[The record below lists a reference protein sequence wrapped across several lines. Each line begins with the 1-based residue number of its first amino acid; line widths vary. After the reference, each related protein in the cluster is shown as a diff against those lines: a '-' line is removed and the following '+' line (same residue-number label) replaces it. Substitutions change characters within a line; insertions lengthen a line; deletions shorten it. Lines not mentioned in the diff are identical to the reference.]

1 MRRKPYG
8 ELPTVAVE
16 PLIPSSFQDSS
27 IKPISKHNFYQFIY
41 VPLYISTGYQ
51 QTTWNVTRPSGPVDY
66 FDLSPLGM
74 KWAIQPSFSALSS
87 SGIFPL
93 YFSVLVVFKLTFGG
107 SDLRSKTSLTSD
119 NSELGCHRLDLS
131 LNKRQGVSSQF
142 DSKWENGG
150 YMPQNFLTP
159 CFI

>member
-1 MRRKPYG
+1 MSPCIYQLGINKRP
-8 ELPTVAVE
+8 EMLLDLLV
-16 PLIPSSFQDSS
+16 PS
-27 IKPISKHNFYQFIY
+27 IT
-41 VPLYISTGYQ
+41 LT
-51 QTTWNVTRPSGPVDY
+51 
-66 FDLSPLGM
+66 SPLRM

-107 SDLRSKTSLTSD
+107 SDLRSKTSLTED
-119 NSELGCHRLDLS
+119 NSDLGCHRLDLS

-142 DSKWENGG
+142 DSNRENGG